1 MTVAQLTPPPARE
14 TAPPVADPA
23 IAVPAV
29 TVIEP
34 RPGWQAINLAEL
46 WKYRELVYFLTWRDI
61 KVRYKQTVMGAAW
74 AIIQPLMTS
83 IVFVILFGKMGG
95 MEADTAVP
103 YLPLVFAA
111 QIAWQ
116 FFSTAVAQSGQSL
129 VNSSNLISKVY
140 FPRLIIPVA
149 SVGAGLVDFC
159 VALGVLA
166 AILAGYGLFPPMQVV
181 LLPLFLLGVVVT
193 AVGVGSLLAALTVAY
208 RDFRYVIPFLI
219 QMWMFATPVGYP
231 LGKLTS
237 YLESRGYSDNWLLLY
252 FANPMAGF
260 TQGFRWCL
268 LGEPLDPLHL
278 TVSISFALTMLIV
291 GATYFRRVER
301 RFADIV

>member
-1 MTVAQLTPPPARE
+1 MSVAELAPPPSE
-14 TAPPVADPA
+14 DVSQPTSMPVASA
-23 IAVPAV
+23 AV

-34 RPGWQAINLAEL
+34 KPGWQAINLAEL
-46 WKYRELVYFLTWRDI
+46 WKYRELVYFLTWRDV

-74 AIIQPLMTS
+74 AIIQPLLTS

-95 MEADTAVP
+95 MEADTAIP

-116 FFSTAVAQSGQSL
+116 FFATSVTQSGQSL
-129 VNSSNLISKVY
+129 VNSANLISKVY
-140 FPRLIIPVA
+140 FPRLIVPIA

-159 VALGVLA
+159 VALGVLVV
-166 AILAGYGLFPPMQVV
+166 ILFSYGLVPPLQVV

-193 AVGVGSLLAALTVAY
+193 AVGVGSFLAALTVAY

-231 LGKLTS
+231 LGKLIS
-237 YLESRGYSDNWLLLY
+237 YLEDHDISSDWLLLY

-260 TQGFRWCL
+260 TEGFRWCL
-268 LGEPLDPLHL
+268 LNEPLNPTHL
-278 TVSISFALTMLIV
+278 AVSTTVAILTLAV